1 MTKQITAT
9 QFKIIS
15 RMKNGRWL
23 SAYDL
28 GCSITTLNSLAIK
41 EIVEKNTPIGF
52 ISCPKMNIQF
62 RLLSKYKDIKLG
74 DSYIVGD

>member
-15 RMKNGRWL
+15 RMKNGRWV
-23 SAYDL
+23 SCSDL
-28 GCSITTLNSLAIK
+28 GCSIAILNSLAIK
-41 EIVEKNTPIGF
+41 GIVEKNVPFGSKFYT
-52 ISCPKMNIQF
+52 QF
-62 RLLSKYKDIKLG
+62 RLLDKYRNIKLG